1 MNTYYSNWK
10 NDKDFL
16 ELFKKFNA
24 IHNIDND
31 IESPM
36 YSRLYVLRQL
46 AKQQSKKNA
55 CFAEAGVYAGMS
67 MFFTADLCNTK
78 FIGIDSFE
86 GVSEP
91 LEFDTDYFKTVKL
104 VIPMSFAEISLNGF
118 QNTLLY
124 KGWIPEAF
132 NMLEEN
138 NYSYVHIDVDLWKP
152 TKTSI
157 EYFWPRLIDGG
168 VLICDDYGSNK
179 TIGARKA
186 MDDFFGKDNILE
198 LPTGQGIVF
207 KGIDLEQ

>member
-10 NDKDFL
+10 DDTDFL
-16 ELFKKFNA
+16 ELFKGFNK
-24 IHNIDND
+24 IHNIDNN

-55 CFAEAGVYAGMS
+55 CFAEAGVFAGMS

-86 GVSEP
+86 GVSKP
-91 LEFDTDYFKTVKL
+91 LEFDTDYFNTVKL
-104 VIPMSFAEISLNGF
+104 DLPISFAERTLKGF
-118 QNTLLY
+118 KNTLLY

-132 NMLEEN
+132 NNLEEN
-138 NYSYVHIDVDLWKP
+138 KYSFVHIDVDLWEP
-152 TKTSI
+152 TKSSI
-157 EYFWPRLIDGG
+157 EYFWPRLILGG
-168 VLICDDYGSNK
+168 VLICDDYGSGK

-186 MDDFFGKDNILE
+186 MDDFFGKDSILE
-198 LPTGQGIVF
+198 LPTGQGLVF
-207 KGIDLEQ
+207 KTIDLGE